1 MRYSLGFKESQI
13 KKVLPPSSRPIKEV
27 AEEAGISEQALRNWI
42 NKAKEGTLKT
52 GNTVSGTGRSP
63 REKLNLV
70 IESRTVS
77 EEKMGHW
84 LREKGLHT
92 EHITRYEQELR
103 DMEEKN
109 NYKEKEKIKAL
120 EKQNKELQKEL
131 RKKEK
136 ALAEMAALYTLK
148 KKPRNFGGKARTIDP

>member
-1 MRYSLGFKESQI
+1 MKYSLAFKESLV
-13 KKVLPPSSRPIKEV
+13 KKVLPPSTGSIKEV
-27 AEEAGISEQALRNWI
+27 SRESGIAEQTLRNWI
-42 NKAKEGTLKT
+42 NKAKEGTLQK

-70 IESRTVS
+70 IEFRTIP
-77 EEKMGHW
+77 EENIGRW

-92 EHITRYEQELR
+92 EHITQYEQELR
-103 DMEEKN
+103 DMAENKNHTEKQ
-109 NYKEKEKIKAL
+109 KIKTL
-120 EKQNKELQKEL
+120 EKKNKELQKEL

-148 KKPRNFGGKARTIDP
+148 KKAETFWGEDEDD

>member
-1 MRYSLGFKESQI
+1 MRYSLAFKESQL
-13 KKVLPPSSRPIKEV
+13 KKVLPPSNRSIIEV
-27 AEEAGISEQALRNWI
+27 AAEAGISDQTLRNCI
-42 NKAKEGTLKT
+42 NKAKEGTLKK
-52 GNTVSGTGRSP
+52 GDTVSGAGRSP

-70 IESRTVS
+70 IESRTIS
-77 EEKMGHW
+77 DEKTGEW

-92 EHITRYEQELR
+92 EHITQYEQELR
-103 DMEEKN
+103 DMVEN
-109 NYKEKEKIKAL
+109 NNHKEKLKMKSL

-148 KKPRNFGGKARTIDP
+148 KKAEEIWGDGEDD

>member
-1 MRYSLGFKESQI
+1 MRYSLAFKESQI
-13 KKVLPPSSRPIKEV
+13 KKVLPPSGRSIKKV
-27 AEEAGISEQALRNWI
+27 AEEAGISEQTLRNWI
-42 NKAKEGTLKT
+42 NKGKEGTLQN
-52 GNTVSGTGRSP
+52 GNTVSGMGRSP

-70 IESRTVS
+70 IESRTVT
-77 EEKMGHW
+77 EHKMGQW

-92 EHITRYEQELR
+92 EHITQYEQELR
-103 DMEEKN
+103 DMVENN
-109 NYKEKEKIKAL
+109 NYKEKEKIKLL

-148 KKPRNFGGKARTIDP
+148 KKAADLWGGNEDD

>member
-1 MRYSLGFKESQI
+1 MRYSLAFKESQL
-13 KKVLPPSSRPIKEV
+13 KKVLPPSNRSIIEV
-27 AEEAGISEQALRNWI
+27 AAEAGISDQTLRNWI
-42 NKAKEGTLKT
+42 NKAKEGTLKK
-52 GNTVSGTGRSP
+52 GDTVSGAGRSP

-70 IESRTVS
+70 IESRTIS
-77 EEKMGHW
+77 DEKTGEW

-92 EHITRYEQELR
+92 EHITQYEQELR
-103 DMEEKN
+103 DMVEN
-109 NYKEKEKIKAL
+109 NNHKEKLKMKSL

-148 KKPRNFGGKARTIDP
+148 KKAEEIWGDGEDD

>member
-1 MRYSLGFKESQI
+1 MRYSLAFKESQI
-13 KKVLPPSSRPIKEV
+13 KKVLPPSSRSIQEV
-27 AEEAGISEQALRNWI
+27 AAEAGTSEQTLRNWI
-42 NKAKEGTLKT
+42 SKAKEGTLQK

-63 REKLNLV
+63 REKLQLV

-77 EEKMGHW
+77 EDNMGHW

-92 EHITRYEQELR
+92 EHITQYEQELR
-103 DMEEKN
+103 DMVEN
-109 NYKEKEKIKAL
+109 NNFKEKEKIKLL
-120 EKQNKELQKEL
+120 EKHNKELQKEL

-148 KKPRNFGGKARTIDP
+148 KKAEDLWGVSEDD